1 MNILDLSI
9 ICTYN
14 RITFKDM
21 DMHDDFEWDPKKA
34 EINRR
39 NHGVSFADASTI
51 FEDPMAI
58 TIEEQ
63 DADGEER
70 SLTVG
75 MDCLGR
81 LLVVVYAWRS
91 GKIRLIS
98 ARKADEFERSEYERR

>member
-1 MNILDLSI
+1 MQ
-9 ICTYN
+9 
-14 RITFKDM
+14 R
-21 DMHDDFEWDPKKA
+21 DFEWDPKKA

-39 NHGVSFADASTI
+39 NHGVSFADATTI

-58 TIEEQ
+58 TLEEQ

-70 SLTVG
+70 GVTVG

-81 LLVVVYAWRS
+81 LLVAVYTSRF

-98 ARKADEFERSEYERR
+98 ARKANKFERSEYERK